1 MGTTPTVLLQCSR
14 IAMQLFWLLWRTTA
28 GEEGVAMHT
37 ASAPGYL
44 LGGSWLLFAA
54 YWFFAAVGAKRPA
67 KKENPG
73 ERFMHIAFMA
83 LGFFMFYGG
92 AFRWGLLSRRFLPDE
107 LWIAWAGA
115 AITLLGVLFAI
126 WARFTIGQEW
136 SAEVQIKEGHQL
148 VRNGPYAHIRHPIY
162 TGILLAL
169 CGTAIAIGE
178 YRAILGLV
186 LFLVGFIRK
195 AKKEE
200 RFLAGEFGPAFDEH
214 RRHTGFFLP
223 RFT

>member
-1 MGTTPTVLLQCSR
+1 MNITPTELIFASWC
-14 IAMQLFWLLWRTTA
+14 LFATYW
-28 GEEGVAMHT
+28 
-37 ASAPGYL
+37 
-44 LGGSWLLFAA
+44 LFAA
-54 YWFFAAVGAKRPA
+54 LGAKRPA
-67 KKENPG
+67 KKESGG
-73 ERFMHIAFMA
+73 ERFLHVAVMT
-83 LGFFMFYGG
+83 LGFFMFYGD
-92 AFRWGLLSRRFLPDE
+92 AFRFGVLNRRFLPDE

-115 AITLLGVLFAI
+115 ALTLVGVLFAI
-126 WARFTIGQEW
+126 WARFTIGNEW

-148 VRNGPYAHIRHPIY
+148 IRSGPYAHIRHPIY

-169 CGTAIAIGE
+169 CGTSITIGE
-178 YRAILGLV
+178 YRAILGLALL
-186 LFLVGFIRK
+186 LFGFIRK

>member
-1 MGTTPTVLLQCSR
+1 MGTNPNIVLQCSR
-14 IAMQLFWLLWRTTA
+14 IAMELFWLVWVTTTA
-28 GEEGVAMHT
+28 KEPAAMNIT
-37 ASAPGYL
+37 PTEIIFASWCLFATY
-44 LGGSWLLFAA
+44 WLFAA
-54 YWFFAAVGAKRPA
+54 LGAKRPA
-67 KKENPG
+67 KKESGG
-73 ERFMHIAFMA
+73 ERFLHVAVMT
-83 LGFFMFYGG
+83 LGFFMFYGD
-92 AFRWGLLSRRFLPDE
+92 AFRFGVLNRRFLPDE

-115 AITLLGVLFAI
+115 ALTLVGVLFAI
-126 WARFTIGQEW
+126 WARFTIGNEW

-148 VRNGPYAHIRHPIY
+148 IRSGPYAHIRHPIY

-169 CGTAIAIGE
+169 CGTSITIGE
-178 YRAILGLV
+178 YRAILGLALL
-186 LFLVGFIRK
+186 LFGFIRK

>member
-1 MGTTPTVLLQCSR
+1 MGTNPIVLLQFSK
-14 IAMQLFWLLWRTTA
+14 IAMQLFWLLWHTTTR
-28 GEEGVAMHT
+28 EEAVAMNT
-37 ASAPGYL
+37 APGYL
-44 LGGSWLLFAA
+44 LGGSWLLLAA

-92 AFRWGLLSRRFLPDE
+92 AFRLGLLGRRFLPDE

-126 WARFTIGQEW
+126 WARFTIGKEW

-148 VRNGPYAHIRHPIY
+148 IRTGPYAHIRHPIY

-186 LFLVGFIRK
+186 LFLVGFTRK

>member
-1 MGTTPTVLLQCSR
+1 MNVTPTEL
-14 IAMQLFWLLWRTTA
+14 IF
-28 GEEGVAMHT
+28 
-37 ASAPGYL
+37 
-44 LGGSWLLFAA
+44 GSWLLFLA
-54 YWFFAAVGAKRPA
+54 YWFFAALGAKRPA

-73 ERFMHIAFMA
+73 ERFMHIAFLA
-83 LGFFMFYGG
+83 VGFFMFYGEL
-92 AFRWGLLSRRFLPDE
+92 FRIGVLNRRFLPDE

-115 AITLLGVLFAI
+115 VITLLGVLFAI
-126 WARFTIGQEW
+126 WARFTIGKEW

-148 VRNGPYAHIRHPIY
+148 ICNGPYAHIRHPIY

-178 YRAILGLV
+178 YRAILGV
-186 LFLVGFIRK
+186 ALFLFGFIRK

-200 RFLAGEFGPAFDEH
+200 RLLAGEFGPAFDEH
-214 RRHTGFFLP
+214 RRRTGFFLP

>member
-1 MGTTPTVLLQCSR
+1 MGTNPIVLLQFSK
-14 IAMQLFWLLWRTTA
+14 IAMQLFWLLWHTTTR
-28 GEEGVAMHT
+28 EEAVAMNT
-37 ASAPGYL
+37 APGYL

-92 AFRWGLLSRRFLPDE
+92 AFRLGLLGRRFLPDE

-126 WARFTIGQEW
+126 WARFTIGKEW

-148 VRNGPYAHIRHPIY
+148 IRTGPYAHIRHPIY

-186 LFLVGFIRK
+186 LFLVGFTRK

>member
-1 MGTTPTVLLQCSR
+1 MGTSPNVLLQCSR
-14 IAMQLFWLLWRTTA
+14 IAMQLFWLLWRTTNA
-28 GEEGVAMHT
+28 KEAVAMDVT
-37 ASAPGYL
+37 PGNL
-44 LGGSWLLFAA
+44 LGGSWLLLAA
-54 YWFFAAVGAKRPA
+54 YWFFAALGAKRPA
-67 KKENPG
+67 KKENSG
-73 ERFMHIAFMA
+73 ERIMHIAFMA
-83 LGFFMFYGG
+83 VGFFMFYGS
-92 AFRWGLLSRRFLPDE
+92 AFRFGVLNRRFLLDE
-107 LWIAWAGA
+107 LWIAWVGA
-115 AITLLGVLFAI
+115 VITLLGVLFAI
-126 WARFTIGQEW
+126 WARFTIGKEW

-148 VRNGPYAHIRHPIY
+148 IRSGPYAHIRHPIY

-200 RFLAGEFGPAFDEH
+200 RFLAGEFGTAFDEH
-214 RRHTGFFLP
+214 RRRTGFFLP